1 MALTNAQLWD
11 GIRAAFPNFRNH
23 TSKATRELFT
33 EAGFESLQRFSVETL
48 NDFWDLSIRVFL
60 QTINISQAK
69 DQLDAQDFGENYEQ
83 ARGGYIQRMAMYPI
97 KPISPVYKNL
107 KNGASVDPFKV
118 RKPKVEERFFKQ
130 NFDYQSLLTVPDEFQ
145 YKQLFISEFG
155 ISEFMAG
162 LMLSLENGF
171 KIQKYVNKLEAI
183 NKGIN
188 SSQNPLQKSQTVEV
202 QMSDTPT
209 ADELVNLVLAVKN
222 TISAMTIGA
231 SSSAFNAMHF
241 PSVQERSRLKML
253 VRPAFKNQLEVI
265 VARNTYHADAL
276 NIPIDIVEVESF
288 GGLEPYQDDA
298 FSTKLYE
305 VYDSFGTVI
314 GYNTAEDQTEVTVKE
329 DGVFWKD
336 PNKDVVAVI
345 ADKGWIFTSIQNPY
359 RVEPARNPA
368 GLYTNYH
375 ATAPG
380 NAILVDALYNVVVIK
395 KMA

>member
-33 EAGFESLQRFSVETL
+33 KAGFERLQLYSIETL
-48 NDFWDLSIRVFL
+48 NDFWDLSMRVFL

-69 DQLDAQDFGENYEQ
+69 DPLDAQDFGENYEQ
-83 ARGGYIQRMAMYPI
+83 ARGGYIQRMAMYPV
-97 KPISPVYKNL
+97 KPISPVYNNL
-107 KNGASVDPFKV
+107 ENGASVDPFKV

-145 YKQLFISEFG
+145 YKQIFISEFG
-155 ISEFMAG
+155 MSEFMAG
-162 LMLSLENGF
+162 LMLSLENGY

-183 NKGIN
+183 NAGIN
-188 SSQNPLQKSQTVEV
+188 SSQNPLQESQKVEV
-202 QMSDTPT
+202 QMSDIPT
-209 ADELVNLVLAVKN
+209 EDELVNLVLTVKN

-241 PSVQERSRLKML
+241 PTVQERSRLKML

-276 NIPIDIVEVESF
+276 NIPIDIIEVESF
-288 GGLEPYQDDA
+288 GGLEPYRDA
-298 FSTKLYE
+298 EFTTKLYE

-314 GYNTAEDQTEVTVKE
+314 GYNTVEDQTEVTVKE
-329 DGVFWKD
+329 VDVCWKD

-359 RVEPARNPA
+359 RVEPIRNPA

-375 ATAPG
+375 ATAPH
-380 NAILVDALYNVVVIK
+380 NAILVDALYNVVVINK
-395 KMA
+395 TA